1 MVNNLILKIR
11 FSAAKPDNIKAK
23 WKRFPGGRAAHF
35 PSFLRRSSISLR
47 FWATF
52 SAFLSNMF
60 CVCFSIPALELRF
73 AVSFCCTLSTCAR
86 AVLNSRAAIECA
98 KLDYC

>member
-1 MVNNLILKIR
+1 M
-11 FSAAKPDNIKAK
+11 
-23 WKRFPGGRAAHF
+23 GRTVHF

-47 FWATF
+47 FCATF

-60 CVCFSIPALELRF
+60 CVCFSIPPLELRL

-86 AVLNSRAAIECA
+86 AVLNSRAAM
-98 KLDYC
+98 K